1 MVGFD
6 FVYFDGLS
14 KVIFYVFYRI
24 FFFLLLFGEEMNFL
38 YDVVFDSFESMVKD
52 VKVYIWEFFVNMRV
66 FDKIVKENIEWY

>member
-1 MVGFD
+1 M
-6 FVYFDGLS
+6 YF
-14 KVIFYVFYRI
+14 IEF

>member
-1 MVGFD
+1 MVYWKLF
-6 FVYFDGLS
+6 FMYF
-14 KVIFYVFYRI
+14 IEF

-38 YDVVFDSFESMVKD
+38 YDVVFDLFESMVKD

>member
-1 MVGFD
+1 M
-6 FVYFDGLS
+6 YF
-14 KVIFYVFYRI
+14 IEF

-38 YDVVFDSFESMVKD
+38 YDVVFDLFESMVKD